1 MVLVSAKR
9 DQRLQRDGCVDKL
22 PRLKW
27 PTPVVSHVGEAITPI
42 SASVQVWSDSVAD
55 QVVLIQEDR
64 KRCCN
69 KAERVGT
76 LITVWKNRQW
86 PVARGPYMI
95 CLCLI
100 FSNL

>member
-1 MVLVSAKR
+1 M
-9 DQRLQRDGCVDKL
+9 
-22 PRLKW
+22 
-27 PTPVVSHVGEAITPI
+27 PVVSHVSEAITPI

-86 PVARGPYMI
+86 PVARGPCPIYD
-95 CLCLI
+95 L
-100 FSNL
+100 FVF